1 MRGFLVGDTGVE
13 KHSTD
18 CWSCSFTDQV
28 SLVFWLSGAAV
39 RGVVDSEKK
48 TESKF
53 GNLKFLGLGGRTSE
67 LISMVFPGSVRQNT
81 QG

>member
-1 MRGFLVGDTGVE
+1 M
-13 KHSTD
+13 
-18 CWSCSFTDQV
+18 
-28 SLVFWLSGAAV
+28 
-39 RGVVDSEKK
+39 RGVVDSEQK

>member
-1 MRGFLVGDTGVE
+1 M
-13 KHSTD
+13 
-18 CWSCSFTDQV
+18 
-28 SLVFWLSGAAV
+28 
-39 RGVVDSEKK
+39 RGVVDLEKKK

-53 GNLKFLGLGGRTSE
+53 GNLKFLGLGGRASE